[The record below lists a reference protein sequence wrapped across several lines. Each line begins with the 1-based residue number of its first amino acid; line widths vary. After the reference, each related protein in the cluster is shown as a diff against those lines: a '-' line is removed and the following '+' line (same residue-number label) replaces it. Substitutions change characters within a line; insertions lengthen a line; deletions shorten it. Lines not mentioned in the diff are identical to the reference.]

1 MINPNYDFH
10 DLGTRTDDDLERA
23 IDEGFTFG
31 RYSSN
36 DNDMFLIS
44 RDAPTPSENE
54 ITESVPYM
62 QGVYDFSQL
71 NGGERYFDN
80 REITYQV
87 MLFEKDYPTRKYAE
101 QEIKR
106 QLMPLGIQPLY
117 DSHDNGYHWLGKC
130 KSVSVDD
137 DEEKG
142 TLACTVVFDCYPF
155 AIYNKAEGSDIW
167 DDVYFPHWIF
177 QEAKYTVNGQ
187 DVKIALYNI
196 GSDSVGAKMNVKGT
210 ITITGDFGTRTLEEG
225 YWVSDPLVLAMGKN
239 EFILSGKGSIEFVIN
254 REEMI

>member
-10 DLGTRTDDDLERA
+10 DLGTHEDDDLERA

-31 RYSSN
+31 GYSSA
-36 DNDMFLIS
+36 DNGMFLIS
-44 RDAPTPSENE
+44 RDAPTPSEKE

-71 NGGERYFDN
+71 NGGERYFNN

-117 DSHDNGYHWLGKC
+117 DSHDNGYHWMGKC
-130 KSVSVDD
+130 KSVTVDD
-137 DEEKG
+137 DAEKG
-142 TLACTVVFDCYPF
+142 TLSCTIVFDCYPF
-155 AIYNKAEGSDIW
+155 AIYNSAEGSDIW
-167 DDVYFPHWIF
+167 DDVYFPHWVF
-177 QEAKYTVNGQ
+177 QETKYSVNGSQ
-187 DVKIALYNI
+187 KVKLYNI
-196 GSDSVGAKMNVKGT
+196 GSHSVEVEVVVSGDIKIKTSDSFVQLSSGSYT
-210 ITITGDFGTRTLEEG
+210 DTG
-225 YWVSDPLVLAMGKN
+225 LVFVLGEN
-239 EFILSGKGSIEFVIN
+239 DVTLSGYGTVEFKFY